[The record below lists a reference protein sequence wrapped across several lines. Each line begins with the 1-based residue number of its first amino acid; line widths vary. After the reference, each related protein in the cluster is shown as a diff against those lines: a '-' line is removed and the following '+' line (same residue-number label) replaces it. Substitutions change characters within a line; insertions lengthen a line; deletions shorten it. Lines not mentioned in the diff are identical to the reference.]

1 VRHIYLFCGA
11 FLITS
16 IGNAGFGQSSCA
28 ENGGQLPAPPAM
40 AERMALP
47 ACGFA
52 ATESSDPNGCQLCDP
67 GNEYPNPFDRHAI
80 PKSQFS
86 RPERP

>member
-11 FLITS
+11 FMIAA
-16 IGNAGFGQSSCA
+16 IGNAALGQSYCA
-28 ENGGQLPAPPAM
+28 ENGGQMPAPPAM

-52 ATESSDPNGCQLCDP
+52 ATEGGPNSCQWCDP
-67 GNEYPNPFDRHAI
+67 RNEYPNPFDRHALSKTR
-80 PKSQFS
+80 PS
-86 RPERP
+86 RPQ